1 VLSAVRTVHCIPVLS
16 THLCR
21 SGSL

>member
-1 VLSAVRTVHCIPVLS
+1 VLSAVRAVHCIPVLFF
-16 THLCR
+16 HLCR